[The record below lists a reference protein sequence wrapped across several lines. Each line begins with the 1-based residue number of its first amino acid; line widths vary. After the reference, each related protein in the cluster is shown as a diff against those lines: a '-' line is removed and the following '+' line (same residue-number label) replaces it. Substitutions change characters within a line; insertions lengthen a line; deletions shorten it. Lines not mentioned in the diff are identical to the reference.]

1 MLFNYFNDIHF
12 AQPWFFTLFALLP
25 VLIFWHFVKGDKQQ
39 GAVIISDAG
48 ARGLSSWKNT
58 FRHLPFI
65 LRVLALSCII
75 LALAKPQTK
84 YELQQSEGEGVD
96 IVLCLDVSGS
106 MTAQDL
112 QPNRIEAAKNVA
124 AEFVRRRPNDRI
136 GVVIFAGESFTQ
148 CPITTDQSVL
158 LAAIENIHN
167 GLLIDGTSIGS
178 GLGTSVDRI
187 RNSKAKSKVIILLTD
202 GVDGGG
208 YIIDPNT
215 AKEIAKTFGIKV
227 YTIGVGTDGYA
238 PQPKNTDLGVVVQ
251 MTKVSIDEKLLT
263 AIATETGGKYYRAKD
278 NEGLTKIY
286 DEIDRLEKSK
296 VEVSAITRYTEKFFP
311 FVMAAL
317 AFLLIEAVLRLSLIH
332 ISSPRDRQKSRMPS
346 SA

>member
-1 MLFNYFNDIHF
+1 MLFDYFNTITF

-25 VLIFWHFVKGDKQQ
+25 VLIYWHAVKGNSQL
-39 GAVIISDAG
+39 GTIIISDAG
-48 ARGLSSWKNT
+48 ARGLSSWKNS
-58 FRHLPFI
+58 FRHLPFV
-65 LRVLALSCII
+65 LRVLALSAII
-75 LALAKPQTK
+75 IALAKPQTR

-96 IVLCLDVSGS
+96 IVLCIDVSGS

-124 AEFVRRRPNDRI
+124 EEFVRRRPNDRI
-136 GVVIFAGESFTQ
+136 GVVVFAGESFTQ
-148 CPITTDQSVL
+148 CPITTDQGVL
-158 LAAIENIHN
+158 LSAIENIHN
-167 GLLIDGTSIGS
+167 GLLVDGTSIGS

-187 RNSKAKSKVIILLTD
+187 RSSKAKSKVIILLTD

-238 PQPKNTDLGVVVQ
+238 PQPKNTDLGVVMQ

-263 AIATETGGKYYRAKD
+263 SIATETGGKYFRAKD

-286 DEIDRLEKSK
+286 DEIDKLEKSK
-296 VEVSAITRYTEKFFP
+296 VEISAITRYTEKFFP
-311 FVMAAL
+311 FVMVAL
-317 AFLLIEAVLRLSLIH
+317 ALLLAELVLRYTVFKKF
-332 ISSPRDRQKSRMPS
+332 P
-346 SA
+346 